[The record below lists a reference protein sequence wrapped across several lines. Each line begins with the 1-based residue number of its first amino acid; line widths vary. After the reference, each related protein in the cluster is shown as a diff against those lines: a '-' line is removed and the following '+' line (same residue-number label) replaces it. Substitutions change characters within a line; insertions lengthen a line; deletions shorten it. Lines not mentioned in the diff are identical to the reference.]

1 MKKIFHIYKTD
12 WLRLF
17 KVPTGIF
24 LVIAI
29 MFLPSV
35 YAWVNIEAMW
45 DPYAD
50 TSGIKVAV
58 TSEDQGVA
66 VRGEKINIGNEVVNN
81 LKKNEKLGWMFVS
94 RKEAERGVKYGDYY
108 ASLHIPKDFSKKI
121 TSVLEETPQKA
132 QVNYTVNEKLNAV
145 APKIT
150 GTGVS
155 SIVAQISE
163 NFTKEVD
170 KAVLSGFNEA
180 GIELEKELP
189 IIRNIE
195 SKIFQL
201 EERLPAIREMGD
213 KILVLETKLP
223 ELREKGQKMIELEKK
238 IPEVEQAGKNIIKL
252 EQKLP
257 QLEQIGEEILLI
269 QSKLPDIQQAGERV
283 VELDQNFYKV
293 EEALDKGIQDA
304 QKASEIIMDAQ
315 KALPKV
321 KEIADKGVAFADQ
334 LNEFMQQNDGA
345 FDAVVPVIRQ
355 NLVLL
360 QQTADAV
367 TQLMEQIQSAN
378 FDPAQTLESTKF
390 IKNRLQSGVKIIDHM
405 IDLLTR
411 LDQYVDGNVFADMI
425 HRLTSIKKN
434 FEQQISQISRIQEA
448 IRKGEQPAK
457 DIVENVR
464 QLSVNASDSLTNLLS
479 AFDSTIV
486 PALNRALATLKE
498 EVLQSSELLQS
509 AKSRLPD
516 VEAILNDAQAGV
528 QFGLDQLTTIKR
540 DLPTIQKKIH
550 EAAASIQHKM
560 GQATSA
566 VNEAA
571 RFVQQDLPEVE
582 KKVHKAAD
590 FVRND
595 LPTVEKEVQKVSY
608 LIQTKFPEVEQA
620 IHQVASLIRTDLP
633 ELEASVK
640 NAADQIRRF
649 ESETDLKE
657 IIQLLKNDVQKE
669 SDFLADPITLKENKL
684 FHIPN
689 YGSAMS
695 PFYTTLSLWVG
706 AMLLISL
713 FRTDIDD
720 PNKEYRSYHV
730 YFGRLMIFLTIGFF
744 QAIIVSL
751 GDIILL
757 NAYVV
762 EKFWFVV
769 FAVLISAVF
778 VTVTYTLVS
787 VFGNI
792 GKGLAII
799 FLVLQFSSSGGTFPV
814 SLTPSFFQKI
824 SPYGPFTY
832 AVSLLREA
840 VAGMIPEFVIKDVLI
855 LLLFIA
861 ICFVFAILFKKP
873 LSKYIEKMA
882 KKAKDTQII
891 A

>member
-1 MKKIFHIYKTD
+1 MKKILHIYKTD

-17 KVPTGIF
+17 KVPTGIL

-58 TSEDQGVA
+58 TSEDQGA
-66 VRGEKINIGNEVVNN
+66 NVRGEKINIGDEVVNN
-81 LKKNEKLGWMFVS
+81 LKKNDKLGWTFVT

-108 ASLHIPKDFSKKI
+108 ASLYIPKDFSKKI
-121 TSVLEETPQKA
+121 TSVLKETPQKA
-132 QVNYTVNEKLNAV
+132 AIDYTVNEKLNAV

-150 GTGVS
+150 GKGAS
-155 SIVAQISE
+155 SVVAQISE

-170 KAVLSGFNEA
+170 KAVLSGFNQA

-189 IIRNIE
+189 TIRNIE
-195 SKIFQL
+195 NKIFQL

-223 ELREKGQKMIELEKK
+223 ELREKGQKIIELEKK
-238 IPEVEQAGKNIIKL
+238 IPEVEQAGDTIIKL

-257 QLEQIGEEILLI
+257 QIQQIGEEILLI
-269 QSKLPDIQQAGERV
+269 QSKLPDIQKAGERV

-321 KEIADKGVAFADQ
+321 KEIADKGSAFADQ

-345 FDAVVPVIRQ
+345 FDTIVPVVRQ

-360 QQTADAV
+360 QQTANSV
-367 TQLMEQIQSAN
+367 TQLMEQIQSAD
-378 FDPAQTLESTKF
+378 FDPAQTLESAEF
-390 IKNRLQSGVKIIDHM
+390 IKNRLQSGIKMIDHL

-411 LDQYVDGNVFADMI
+411 LDQYVNGNVFVDMVQ
-425 HRLTSIKKN
+425 RLTAIKQN
-434 FEQQISQISRIQEA
+434 FEQQINQISRIQEA

-464 QLSVNASDSLTNLLS
+464 QFSVSASDSLTELLPV
-479 AFDSTIV
+479 FDSEIV
-486 PALNRALATLKE
+486 PALNQALATLKE
-498 EVLQSSELLQS
+498 EALQSSELLQ
-509 AKSRLPD
+509 AGKNRLPD
-516 VEAILNDAQAGV
+516 VEAILKDAQTGV
-528 QFGLDQLTTIKR
+528 QFGLDQLITIQK
-540 DLPTIQKKIH
+540 DLPSVQKKIH
-550 EAAASIQHKM
+550 EAAVNIQHKM
-560 GQATSA
+560 GQVTTA
-566 VNEAA
+566 VNAAA

-582 KKVHKAAD
+582 KKVHQAAD

-595 LPTVEKEVQKVSY
+595 LPAAEKEVHKVSH
-608 LIQTKFPEVEQA
+608 LIQTKFPEVEKA
-620 IHQVASLIRTDLP
+620 VHQVANLIRTDLP
-633 ELEASVK
+633 ELEKSVK
-640 NAADQIRRF
+640 NAADQIRGF
-649 ESETDLKE
+649 ESESDLKE
-657 IIQLLKNDVQKE
+657 IIELLKNDVQKE

-713 FRTDIDD
+713 FKTDVAD
-720 PNKEYRSYHV
+720 PEKEYKSYHI
-730 YFGRLMIFLTIGFF
+730 YFGRLLTFLTIGFF
-744 QAIIVSL
+744 QAVIVSL

-757 NAYVV
+757 NAYVI

-792 GKGLAII
+792 GKGIAII

-824 SPYGPFTY
+824 SPYAPFTY

-840 VAGMIPEFVIKDVLI
+840 VAGMIPEFVIKYVLI

-861 ICFVFAILFKKP
+861 ICFVFALLFKKP
-873 LSKYIEKMA
+873 LSKYTEKMA
-882 KKAKDTQII
+882 KKAKETQII